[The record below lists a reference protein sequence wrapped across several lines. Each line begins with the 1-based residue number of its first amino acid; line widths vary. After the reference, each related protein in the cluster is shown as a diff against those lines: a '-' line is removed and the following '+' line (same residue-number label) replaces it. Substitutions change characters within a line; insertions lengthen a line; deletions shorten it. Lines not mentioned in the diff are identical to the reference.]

1 MYCAGSA
8 MVAPQLVLVVGV
20 LGLFLCNHAAGAAGR
35 DLGLSQTQLHVR
47 IDLSNGDPARAPM
60 VALSTPASTTDGP
73 RVTWELPPSIEVQ
86 RWFAVNVT
94 DADSNVVYST
104 GMSSVL
110 AGDRRRGGG
119 GDRRRGGG
127 RVGARGG
134 AGRYVLSP
142 RTTLLNFAR
151 SAWLARHHLHDGRR
165 TYTAADS
172 HAVCLT

>member
-110 AGDRRRGGG
+110 ALL
-119 GDRRRGGG
+119 
-127 RVGARGG
+127 
-134 AGRYVLSP
+134 YL
-142 RTTLLNFAR
+142 TLLAQHG
-151 SAWLARHHLHDGRR
+151 WPG
-165 TYTAADS
+165 TTCMTADA
-172 HAVCLT
+172 HTQLPTHMPYA